1 MGEEDLNGTPRRWHV
16 THIAA
21 DLETTPTT
29 VLVVAASVEPKL
41 TSLLIRELNIKSPLP
56 TLAHVK
62 RVRKTADEG
71 GVKLSIILCAVEG
84 DTTAAVDGHIPI
96 PEHLVEVV
104 KNFSLQPFVA
114 VVPKQA
120 ASSREEWE
128 AQCQL
133 WPTSFHPNACTRAA
147 KLKLSDEEE
156 EVICKFMKLAIKQA
170 CVAQSYDQPA
180 NGAVIVDP
188 VLNSVIAWGHD
199 ETTVPNISISHDCHD
214 QICLTEDEPSTSQCT
229 KMGLGECHPD
239 CQVNVEASKE
249 VSQRYFV
256 PTKGT
261 EKMPTRF
268 QWHPL
273 RHAVMVAIDMAAERD
288 RSLFP
293 SNDSH
298 SAAVGQSS
306 QQEAE
311 ENGESYE
318 NGGVTKRLRIEEVL
332 LSSKQF
338 SPGAEDSVKS
348 SPGDCYEDTNT
359 YILGLPLSRPY
370 LCTGFDIYVTR
381 EPCAMC
387 AMALVHQRVR
397 RVIYGISNKM
407 VGSLGSKYRL
417 HGQRSLNHHYTV
429 FQVSITED
437 DISGSPLP

>member
-1 MGEEDLNGTPRRWHV
+1 MGEEDLNGTLRRWHV

-170 CVAQSYDQPA
+170 S

-199 ETTVPNISISHDCHD
+199 ETTVPNISVSHDCHD

-239 CQVNVEASKE
+239 CQVNVGASKE
-249 VSQRYFV
+249 VSQSYFV

-261 EKMPTRF
+261 EKMPRRF

-293 SNDSH
+293 SSDSH
-298 SAAVGQSS
+298 STAVGPSG

-311 ENGESYE
+311 EN
-318 NGGVTKRLRIEEVL
+318 
-332 LSSKQF
+332 
-338 SPGAEDSVKS
+338 VKS

-417 HGQRSLNHHYTV
+417 HGRRSLNHHYTV

-437 DISGSPLP
+437 DISGSPL

>member
-84 DTTAAVDGHIPI
+84 VTTAAVDGHIPI

-114 VVPKQA
+114 VVPEQA

-170 CVAQSYDQPA
+170 RPA

-188 VLNSVIAWGHD
+188 VLDSVIAWGHD

-214 QICLTEDEPSTSQCT
+214 QICLTEDEPSTSQCA

-293 SNDSH
+293 SNDSQ
-298 SAAVGQSS
+298 SAAVGPSS

-311 ENGESYE
+311 EN
-318 NGGVTKRLRIEEVL
+318 
-332 LSSKQF
+332 
-338 SPGAEDSVKS
+338 VKS
-348 SPGDCYEDTNT
+348 SPGDCYEDTNM

-437 DISGSPLP
+437 DISGSPL